1 MPSTADDD
9 DKMNAVVELIYGI
22 DNSLS
27 SIFFDGQDFLGR
39 GVNWWNYQFYAIR
52 HPTYFDSMNFGEN
65 LKAFYQ
71 RVAAWHRMREG
82 PDK

>member
-27 SIFFDGQDFLGR
+27 SIFFDGSDFLGR
-39 GVNWWNYQFYAIR
+39 GVNW
-52 HPTYFDSMNFGEN
+52 
-65 LKAFYQ
+65 
-71 RVAAWHRMREG
+71 
-82 PDK
+82 